1 LEQPYQE
8 WIMMDPWLGER
19 KEAGTIVF
27 QQSRWQILETL
38 PDGWRVSHE
47 RLPGRVW
54 RLTKKQI
61 MTNTVNGPREFP
73 GWHLEEERA

>member
-8 WIMMDPWLGER
+8 WILMDPWVGGE
-19 KEAGTIVF
+19 EPGVIGI
-27 QQSRWQILETL
+27 QQGRWHINETL

-54 RLTKKQI
+54 RLTSKQI
-61 MTNTVNGPREFP
+61 MANTVNGPREFP
-73 GWHLEEERA
+73 GWHLEEERD